1 MSSEPKQ
8 SNCTFLQEYVA
19 IKKLDVVCLS
29 ETYLDSS
36 NLSDDGNFNIPC
48 CKVVRANHSSVTK
61 KGGVCIY
68 FKNSLPL
75 KVLDINLLQECINF
89 EIKIAGQTCDFIS
102 LYRSPRQSKD

>member
-8 SNCTFLQEYVA
+8 SKCTFLQAYVA

-29 ETYLDSS
+29 EIYLDSS

-48 CKVVRANHSSVTK
+48 CSVVRANHSSITK

-68 FKNSLPL
+68 FKNSLP
-75 KVLDINLLQECINF
+75 
-89 EIKIAGQTCDFIS
+89 CDFIS